1 MADRKQYLLID
12 NRSRDVTLD
21 VQESKNVG
29 GNAAPFQYALS
40 LSSLGVGPIT
50 NVKSLT
56 IKAVTMARPQTE
68 DWVSLY
74 IEPSLSSNVYC
85 TDDGTTNATMIIA
98 FENYFADNSSVCV
111 RADNLFGA
119 TQVFV
124 PPLPKL
130 DRLNVT
136 FKKFGGLPLTE
147 TDFRRAKTDI
157 VPFWDRHTIF
167 MEIVTS

>member
-1 MADRKQYLLID
+1 MLID
-12 NRSRDVTLD
+12 NRSRDMSLD

-40 LSSLGVGPIT
+40 LSRLGMGPMT
-50 NVKSLT
+50 NVKRLT

-74 IEPSLSSNVYC
+74 IEPSLSSNVYS

-98 FENYFADNSSVCV
+98 FENYCADNSSVCV
-111 RADNLFGA
+111 RADNLFGS
-119 TQVFV
+119 TQVFN
-124 PPLPKL
+124 PPLAKL

-136 FKKFGGLPLTE
+136 FKKYGGSPLTE
-147 TDFRRAKTDI
+147 TDFQRANSDL
-157 VPFWDRHTIF
+157 VPYWDRHAIF
-167 MEIVTS
+167 MEIVSS